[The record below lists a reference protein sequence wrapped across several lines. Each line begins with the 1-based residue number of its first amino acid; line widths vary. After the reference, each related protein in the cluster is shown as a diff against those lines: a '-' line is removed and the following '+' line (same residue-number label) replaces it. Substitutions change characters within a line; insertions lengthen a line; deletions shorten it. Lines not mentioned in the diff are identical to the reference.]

1 MKDMDIAQSVT
12 LLFCI
17 YVAYHLKGL
26 TYRMLMVHLF
36 LYGLCNGAVSNSD
49 YIMYSLLDM

>member
-17 YVAYHLKGL
+17 YVAYHVKGL
-26 TYRMLMVHLF
+26 PYRMLMVNLF